1 MPKTKFQELIYGLLM
16 TFFMVLAMELYN
28 AGLINH
34 GLTNAI
40 ILHSLPDIFI
50 IFPIC
55 FVMGFFFVDRFAPK
69 FASRMVTPEEDKPIF
84 VILARSCVTIAFM
97 CPIMSFW
104 ATLIFKSPGLNF
116 CLCGFRLL
124 SAISLWPFSGKSFF
138 ADHSSV
144 FCSAS
149 FLNSVPLLNLILS
162 VQTKKITR
170 AAFFTV
176 RVVCV
181 SSILVPVLLYRNV
194 LKN

>member
-1 MPKTKFQELIYGLLM
+1 MKEGGLFMPKTKFQELIYGLLM

-69 FASRMVTPEEDKPIF
+69 LASRMVTPGEDKPIF

-104 ATLIFKSPGLNF
+104 ATLIFKKPGIEFLPVWLQTVVCNF
-116 CLCGFRLL
+116 
-124 SAISLWPFSGKSFF
+124 PM
-138 ADHSSV
+138 
-144 FCSAS
+144 
-149 FLNSVPLLNLILS
+149 
-162 VQTKKITR
+162 
-170 AAFFTV
+170 AFFWQIFFCGPLV
-176 RVVCV
+176 RFLFRIIFEQRT
-181 SSILVPVLLYRNV
+181 SSQPNSQRPD
-194 LKN
+194 